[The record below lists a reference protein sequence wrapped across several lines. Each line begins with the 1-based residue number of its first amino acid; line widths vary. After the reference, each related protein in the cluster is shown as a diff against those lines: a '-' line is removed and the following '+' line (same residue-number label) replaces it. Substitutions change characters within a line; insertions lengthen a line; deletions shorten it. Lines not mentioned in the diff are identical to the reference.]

1 MCIALRRGESLVFLD
16 ENTIALVSYQVEKAA
31 FTELLMTRPCCEW
44 TRHGHHPA
52 SPGRPTPTQS
62 NHETS
67 HAQPGSA
74 HVSPIQPR
82 SPLFMLAREAR
93 ASACARLRFL
103 PWQPWWEIRVSG
115 SDVYH
120 TLRGGSATA
129 PLRLFG
135 LACVA
140 DQISRSAARIV
151 FATLRGG
158 SDFRDCN
165 ENILLFFSSTQA
177 REI

>member
-1 MCIALRRGESLVFLD
+1 MRGSDF
-16 ENTIALVSYQVEKAA
+16 S
-31 FTELLMTRPCCEW
+31 
-44 TRHGHHPA
+44 
-52 SPGRPTPTQS
+52 
-62 NHETS
+62 
-67 HAQPGSA
+67 
-74 HVSPIQPR
+74 
-82 SPLFMLAREAR
+82 
-93 ASACARLRFL
+93 
-103 PWQPWWEIRVSG
+103 PWQPWWEIRVSRSG
-115 SDVYH
+115 VYP

-129 PLRLFG
+129 RLGYFR

-177 REI
+177 REIRAAARRWRKRRARSLRGERGRTKETVKSLGRKKKNFPPGYVVITVDLSADWDQAEPWIHANSMHVFLRGPSWVQRI

>member
-1 MCIALRRGESLVFLD
+1 MFSKFGV
-16 ENTIALVSYQVEKAA
+16 
-31 FTELLMTRPCCEW
+31 
-44 TRHGHHPA
+44 
-52 SPGRPTPTQS
+52 
-62 NHETS
+62 
-67 HAQPGSA
+67 AQ
-74 HVSPIQPR
+74 VSPIQHRP
-82 SPLFMLAREAR
+82 PLVLLARDAR

-103 PWQPWWEIRVSG
+103 PWQPGWEIRVSG
-115 SDVYH
+115 SDVYP

-129 PLRLFG
+129 RLRFFR

-177 REI
+177 REIRAAARRWPPRRWRKSRARSLRGERGITQETVKSLGCKKKNFPPGYAKIQRPVPTQL

>member
-1 MCIALRRGESLVFLD
+1 METF
-16 ENTIALVSYQVEKAA
+16 
-31 FTELLMTRPCCEW
+31 P
-44 TRHGHHPA
+44 HPRVGPRQPNPTKKQA
-52 SPGRPTPTQS
+52 MPNPGRPTLAQS
-62 NHETS
+62 NQDHLFLCWPEKLAPR
-67 HAQPGSA
+67 HVRGSDF
-74 HVSPIQPR
+74 S
-82 SPLFMLAREAR
+82 
-93 ASACARLRFL
+93 

-120 TLRGGSATA
+120 TLRGGSAIA
-129 PLRLFG
+129 RLGFFG

-140 DQISRSAARIV
+140 EQISRSAARIV

-177 REI
+177 REIRAAARRWRKSSARSLRGEKGEN